1 MGLNM
6 PEVIKKAPEQ
16 SAIGEESGVSFVN
29 KRTGRWILLVAI
41 VGSGMAFI
49 DSTAM
54 NVVVPVLQQEL
65 NATIPQVQWVMEAYA
80 LFMSSL
86 MLLGGA
92 LGDRFGRKRIFA
104 LGVVVFTVASMWCGL
119 SPSTSQLI
127 IARAF
132 QGVGGALLVPGS
144 LAIITVS
151 FSEEHRGRAI
161 GTWSAFTAVT
171 TALGP
176 ILGGW
181 LAQNI
186 SWRLVFFINLPLALI
201 VLGVLFWRIPE
212 SKRLNGNGGL
222 DIWGSLFAT
231 LALGCIVFGLVDS
244 GNIGFGHPKVIIPLV
259 AGGIFFISFIMYEWR
274 ATSPMMP
281 LSLFRSR
288 TFSGANLIS
297 FLYWAAWSS
306 AIFFIPFN
314 LIQLQGYSAA
324 GVGVAFVPLVIALV
338 LFSRWAGGTVAKYGA
353 KPAIMAGTILASI
366 GFYLFTLPDIGGSY
380 WTTIFPAITV
390 LGIGM
395 AIVIS
400 PLTMAV
406 MSSVGLEESGVA
418 SGVNNTVGRIAGLLA
433 IAVMGVFALSTF
445 NRNLDRDLD
454 QLELTRETRQYID
467 SQRIKFLLI
476 DIPDNVEQKTRKII
490 RSSIDTSF
498 LASYRLMMMI
508 SAGLV
513 LLGTLV
519 AWFTIEKRKPG

>member
-1 MGLNM
+1 M
-6 PEVIKKAPEQ
+6 PEVMKKTPEQ
-16 SAIGEESGVSFVN
+16 SSLGEVSGVSFVS
-29 KRTGRWILLVAI
+29 KSTGRWVLLVAI
-41 VGSGMAFI
+41 IGSGMAFI

-104 LGVVVFTVASMWCGL
+104 LGVVVFTAASMWCGL
-119 SPSTSQLI
+119 SPNTSQLI
-127 IARAF
+127 VARAF

-151 FSEEHRGRAI
+151 FSEENRGRAI
-161 GTWSAFTAVT
+161 GTWSAFTAIT
-171 TALGP
+171 TAMGP

-201 VLGVLFWRIPE
+201 VLGALFWRIPE
-212 SKRLNGNGGL
+212 SRKENGSGGL
-222 DIWGSLFAT
+222 DILGSLFAT
-231 LALGCIVFGLVDS
+231 LALGCIVFALVDS

-259 AGGIFFISFIMYEWR
+259 AGGIFFISFILYEWR
-274 ATSPMMP
+274 ASSPMMP

-306 AIFFIPFN
+306 AVFFIPFN

-324 GVGVAFVPLVIALV
+324 GVGVAFAPLVIALF
-338 LFSRWAGGTVAKYGA
+338 LFSRWAGGTVARYGA

-366 GFYLFTLPDIGGSY
+366 GFYLFTLPTIGGSY

-400 PLTMAV
+400 PLTTAV
-406 MSSVGLEESGVA
+406 MSSVELEESGVA

-454 QLELTRETRQYID
+454 RLEITTETRESID
-467 SQRIKFLLI
+467 SQRIKYLLI
-476 DIPDNVEQKTRKII
+476 EIPENVEPSTRKAI
-490 RSSIDTSF
+490 RSSINNSF
-498 LASYRLMMMI
+498 LASYRLIMMI

-513 LLGTLV
+513 LIGSVV
-519 AWFTIEKRKPG
+519 AWLTIEKRKPG

>member
-1 MGLNM
+1 M
-6 PEVIKKAPEQ
+6 PDVVKNTARESAVGEAP
-16 SAIGEESGVSFVN
+16 GVTFVS
-29 KRTGRWILLVAI
+29 KSTGRWVLLVAI
-41 VGSGMAFI
+41 IGSGMAFI

-104 LGVVVFTVASMWCGL
+104 LGVVIFTAASAWCGL
-119 SPSTSQLI
+119 APNTSQLI
-127 IARAF
+127 VARAF

-151 FSEEHRGRAI
+151 FSEKHRGRAI
-161 GTWSAFTAVT
+161 GTWSAFTAIT

-201 VLGVLFWRIPE
+201 VLGALFWRIPE
-212 SKRLNGNGGL
+212 SKKENGTGGL
-222 DIWGSLFAT
+222 DILGSLFAT
-231 LALGCIVFGLVDS
+231 LSLGCLVFGLIDS
-244 GNIGFGHPKVIIPLV
+244 ANIGFGHPKVIVPLV
-259 AGGIFFISFIMYEWR
+259 ASGLFFIAFIMYEWR
-274 ATSPMMP
+274 TVSPMMP
-281 LSLFRSR
+281 LSLFRSK

-306 AIFFIPFN
+306 AVFFIPFN

-324 GVGVAFVPLVIALV
+324 GVGVAFAPLIAALF
-338 LFSRWAGGTVAKYGA
+338 LFSRWAGGTVVKHGA
-353 KPAIMAGTILASI
+353 KPAIMVGTILASI
-366 GFYLFTLPDIGGSY
+366 GFYLFTLPGVGGTY
-380 WTTIFPAITV
+380 WTTVFPAITV
-390 LGIGM
+390 LGVGM
-395 AIVIS
+395 AIIIS
-400 PLTMAV
+400 PLTTAV
-406 MSSVGLEESGVA
+406 MSSVDIEESGVA
-418 SGVNNTVGRIAGLLA
+418 SGVNNTVGRIAGLIS

-445 NRNLDRDLD
+445 NANLDRDLD
-454 QLELTRETRQYID
+454 SLEITQETREYID
-467 SQRIKFLLI
+467 SQRIKYLLI
-476 DIPDNVEQKTRKII
+476 EIPENVDPETREAI
-490 RSSIDTSF
+490 RSSIDNSF
-498 LASYRLMMMI
+498 LASYRLVMMI
-508 SAGLV
+508 SAALV
-513 LLGTLV
+513 LIGTAV